1 MGHAI
6 TLHLPNQ
13 LYEHYLEQAQAARRA
28 VEAELLKV
36 VTAAAQD
43 VVALPEDLE
52 DAVAALPGLDD
63 EELWKIAKERF
74 APERS
79 CELENL
85 HFKQQDQGL
94 NDEEKVRVQD
104 LLHQSESTMLLRAE
118 AAKLLDDR
126 GHDVS
131 SLFGGS

>member
-13 LYEHYLEQAQAARRA
+13 LYEHYRERAQAARRA
-28 VEAELLKV
+28 VAAELLKV

-43 VVALPEDLE
+43 VAALPEDLE
-52 DAVAALPGLDD
+52 EAVAALPELGD
-63 EELWKIAKERF
+63 EELWQIARERL
-74 APERS
+74 PLERS
-79 CELENL
+79 NELESL

-94 NDEEKVRVQD
+94 GDKEKALVQH
-104 LLHQSESTMLLRAE
+104 LLHQSEMTMLLRAE
-118 AAKLLDDR
+118 AAKLLNDR

-131 SLFGGS
+131 SLVADS